1 MIKVSKYDIEPED
14 DNIEDDNIKETFYDL
29 YNDIKEGRYRYTTNQ
44 SLQKELER
52 FRDNMAVDFYNLQLE
67 FGDQKHGLINR
78 RDVKRCKP
86 QIKDFKDRYFLW
98 DVTNK
103 DFDFKTE
110 SLISFLAIDEY
121 LGMFRTITDKVIAK
135 EKLTDDELQIIN
147 YWLCGKIEQGGNDSS
162 GYVLKKNY
170 VAFQNFGM
178 IRALYEWVFL
188 VSRGLAD
195 VGRCQAGGCNK
206 LFIPYKPGAIEQ
218 IYCSKACKMREYR
231 RRQKEIVTTE

>member
-1 MIKVSKYDIEPED
+1 VIKVSKYVIEPEN
-14 DNIEDDNIKETFYDL
+14 DNIEDESIKETFYDL

-44 SLQKELER
+44 SLQRDLEH

-78 RDVKRCKP
+78 RDMKRYKPLVKA
-86 QIKDFKDRYFLW
+86 FKDRYLLW
-98 DVTNK
+98 SVTNK
-103 DFDFKTE
+103 DFNLKTE

-121 LGMFRTITDKVIAK
+121 LGMFKTITDKVIEK
-135 EKLTDDELQIIN
+135 EKLTDHELHIIN
-147 YWLCGKIEQGGNDSS
+147 YWLCGKIEQDGNESS
-162 GYVLKKNY
+162 GYILKKNY
-170 VAFQNFGM
+170 VAFQSFGM
-178 IRALYEWVFL
+178 IRALYEWIFL

-195 VGRCQAGGCNK
+195 VRRCQAGGCNK

-231 RRQKEIVTTE
+231 RRQKRYVTTE

>member
-1 MIKVSKYDIEPED
+1 MTKVSKYDIESEYD
-14 DNIEDDNIKETFYDL
+14 DIKEIFYDL
-29 YNDIKEGRYRYTTNQ
+29 YRDIEEGRYRYTTNQ

-67 FGDQKHGLINR
+67 FGDQKHGLRNR
-78 RDVKRCKP
+78 RSVKRCKS
-86 QIKDFKDRYFLW
+86 QIKDFENRYLLW
-98 DVTNK
+98 SVANK
-103 DFDFKTE
+103 DFDSKID
-110 SLISFLAIDEY
+110 SLIFFLGIDEY

-147 YWLCGKIEQGGNDSS
+147 NWLCGKIEQGGNNSS
-162 GYVLKKNY
+162 GYVLRKNY

-188 VSRGLAD
+188 VSRGLSH
-195 VGRCQAGGCNK
+195 VGRCQAEECNK

-231 RRQKEIVTTE
+231 RRQKGNVTNE

>member
-14 DNIEDDNIKETFYDL
+14 DNIEDDNIKEIFYDL

-86 QIKDFKDRYFLW
+86 QITDFKYRYLLW

-135 EKLTDDELQIIN
+135 EKLTDD
-147 YWLCGKIEQGGNDSS
+147 
-162 GYVLKKNY
+162 
-170 VAFQNFGM
+170 
-178 IRALYEWVFL
+178 
-188 VSRGLAD
+188 
-195 VGRCQAGGCNK
+195 
-206 LFIPYKPGAIEQ
+206 
-218 IYCSKACKMREYR
+218 
-231 RRQKEIVTTE
+231 